1 MGRINKSTE
10 GVFVNVVGN
19 QSTIPSYKQF
29 ISQESVTDT
38 NQDAGYCLA
47 DLVTAYSNKCSV
59 VKVDLQQLADLEV
72 LIMQIRLRASFK
84 SNVKL
89 YYMNKKSGTTY
100 IYARCPF
107 YRKYSDINE
116 VRVLIDNAGFHT
128 ESQDDHSLSI
138 LSGNTNFMCFVYDKL
153 TEVMDRE
160 IEENLQDYKKI
171 YQNNLVESK

>member
-10 GVFVNVVGN
+10 GVFVNIVGTN
-19 QSTIPSYKQF
+19 EVRPAYDVF
-29 ISQESVTDT
+29 MYQESLDAD
-38 NQDAGYCLA
+38 QDDRYCLA
-47 DLVTAYSNKCSV
+47 DLVTDYSNVCTKT
-59 VKVDLQQLADLEV
+59 KVELQQLADLEV
-72 LIMQIRLRASFK
+72 LIMQIRLRRTFK

-89 YYMNKKSGTTY
+89 YFMNKKSGTVY

-116 VRVLIDNAGFHT
+116 VRILIDNAEYHT
-128 ESQDDHSLSI
+128 ESRDDHALTM
-138 LSGNTNFMCFVYDKL
+138 LSGNNNFMCFVYDKL

>member
-10 GVFVNVVGN
+10 GVFINVVGN

-29 ISQESVTDT
+29 ISQETLEAD
-38 NQDAGYCLA
+38 QDDRYCLA
-47 DLVTAYSNKCSV
+47 NLVTEYSNRCSV
-59 VKVDLQQLADLEV
+59 IKVDLQQLADLEV
-72 LIMQIRLRASFK
+72 LIMQMRLRSSFK

-89 YYMNKKSGTTY
+89 YYMKKPSGAVY

-107 YRKYSDINE
+107 YRTHSNINE
-116 VRVLIDNAGFHT
+116 VRVLIANAEHYT
-128 ESQDDHSLSI
+128 QTQDDHALSM
-138 LSGNTNFMCFVYDKL
+138 LSGDPYFMKL
-153 TEVMDRE
+153 VHGMLSDVMDRE

>member
-29 ISQESVTDT
+29 IFQESVTD
-38 NQDAGYCLA
+38 QDDQYCLA
-47 DLVTAYSNKCSV
+47 DLVTAYNNKCSV
-59 VKVDLQQLADLEV
+59 IKVDLQQLADLEV
-72 LIMQIRLRASFK
+72 LIMQMRLRSSFK

-89 YYMNKKSGTTY
+89 YYMKKSSGTVY

-107 YRKYSDINE
+107 YRTHSNINE
-116 VRVLIDNAGFHT
+116 VRVLIANADHFT
-128 ESQDDHSLSI
+128 QTQDDQALSM
-138 LSGNTNFMCFVYDKL
+138 LSGDPYFMKSVYNMLAD
-153 TEVMDRE
+153 VMDRE

-171 YQNNLVESK
+171 YKNNLVESK